1 MVLQAQ
7 GLLVSCEKR
16 TYQPQGGTEMFN
28 YWWLTIADPDNEQP
42 FGIKLHKDFGD
53 RLMSIESTRE
63 SYVGK
68 NCVYTIKT
76 SSYNGVRKYQVT
88 DIQESKKS

>member
-1 MVLQAQ
+1 MAT
-7 GLLVSCEKR
+7 GLLVSVEKR
-16 TYQPQGGTEMFN
+16 TFKPEGGDTEFN
-28 YWWLTIADPDNEQP
+28 YYWLLIADPENEQP

-53 RLMSIESTRE
+53 RLLSLDSQKEQYI
-63 SYVGK
+63 GK

-88 DIQESKKS
+88 DIQVSKKE